1 MNLPKFKDL
10 PQQPK
15 TRKANIIAMKK
26 ELGLVQQQIDI
37 SRSRG
42 IKMKDI
48 LAFDSVEGSFLFEDE
63 RIRAR

>member
-10 PQQPK
+10 PKQPK

-37 SRSRG
+37 SRPRD
-42 IKMKDI
+42 IKMKYI
-48 LAFDSVEGSFLFEDE
+48 LAFDSVEDSFLFEDE
-63 RIRAR
+63 RKRAR